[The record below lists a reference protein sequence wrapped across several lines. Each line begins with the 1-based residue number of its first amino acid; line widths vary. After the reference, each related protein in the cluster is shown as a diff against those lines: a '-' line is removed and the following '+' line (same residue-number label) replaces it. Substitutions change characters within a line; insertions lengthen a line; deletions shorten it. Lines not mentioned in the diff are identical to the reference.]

1 MAWDTFV
8 YDNIKRQLMAEG
20 FSEAVAQGGQIM
32 VLITIAVCRRRA
44 ARGWH
49 STTVSPVPGSFH
61 LRAVRRKKSQR
72 RRVRKQK
79 AEQLQLVGHHLSE
92 N

>member
-8 YDNIKRQLMAEG
+8 YDNIKRQLVAEG

-44 ARGWH
+44 ASGWY
-49 STTVSPVPGSFH
+49 STTVSPVPGS
-61 LRAVRRKKSQR
+61 LRLRVVRRKKSQR
-72 RRVRKQK
+72 RRVGKKK
-79 AEQLQLVGHHLSE
+79 AEQLQLRGLH
-92 N
+92 

>member
-8 YDNIKRQLMAEG
+8 YDNIKRQLVAEG

-32 VLITIAVCRRRA
+32 ELITIAACHRQA
-44 ARGWH
+44 ARGWR
-49 STTVSPVPGSFH
+49 STTVSPVPGSFR

-79 AEQLQLVGHHLSE
+79 AEQLQLLGHHLSK
-92 N
+92 

>member
-8 YDNIKRQLMAEG
+8 YDNIKRQLVAEG
-20 FSEAVAQGGQIM
+20 FSEAVAQGGQTM
-32 VLITIAVCRRRA
+32 VLITIAACRRRA

-49 STTVSPVPGSFH
+49 STIVSPVPGSFR

-79 AEQLQLVGHHLSE
+79 AEQLQLVGLH
-92 N
+92 

>member
-8 YDNIKRQLMAEG
+8 YDNIKRQLVAEG

-44 ARGWH
+44 ARGWR
-49 STTVSPVPGSFH
+49 STTASPVPGS
-61 LRAVRRKKSQR
+61 LRLRVVRRKKSQR
-72 RRVRKQK
+72 RRVGKQK
-79 AEQLQLVGHHLSE
+79 AEQLQLRGLH
-92 N
+92 

>member
-8 YDNIKRQLMAEG
+8 YDNIKRQLVAEG

-44 ARGWH
+44 ARGWR
-49 STTVSPVPGSFH
+49 STTASPAPGS
-61 LRAVRRKKSQR
+61 LRLRVVRRKKSQR
-72 RRVRKQK
+72 RRVGKQK
-79 AEQLQLVGHHLSE
+79 AEQLQLRGLH
-92 N
+92 